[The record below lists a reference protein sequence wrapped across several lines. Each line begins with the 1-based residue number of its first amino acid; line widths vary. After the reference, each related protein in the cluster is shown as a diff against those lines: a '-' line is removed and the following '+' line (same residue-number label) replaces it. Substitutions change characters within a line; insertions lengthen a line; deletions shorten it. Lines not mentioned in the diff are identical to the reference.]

1 MDMWSSAFVVSDVR
15 SMTALI
21 KAGKKLDIKS
31 FAIIPLSEVG
41 EVRPVSVGK
50 SAGVIGP
57 LSTVLKAD
65 KQYRGL
71 LNFIAGDTVL
81 VESEGIAYILAS
93 EGFKTVTPDG
103 EIFEL
108 GGRAFAYGLRDAL
121 SKVLEALEDI
131 ENVGEVQG
139 AVKALRAAIEKRK
152 QQMSS
157 LENDDKTL
165 TKDRV
170 KKIASV
176 AALRAEAETVV
187 RLSKRYRAMHR
198 SINQD
203 FEAPAQGGREAGEAR
218 GLPPAQEGRDDHRGD
233 APQGGRSR
241 SKSRSGSTDTW
252 RRSRGRGT
260 TSTSSSTSSRPRYPR
275 STSPT
280 PARRRTSSRW
290 SSPTSSA

>member
-1 MDMWSSAFVVSDVR
+1 MLQAAWHYAADDKAAGEVATQTAKAEFSEELSSDRVGHGRLRELCEGGGIPGYVGMVNQLVTYPGQYSRACSAVMDVWSSAFVVSDVR

-21 KAGKKLDIKS
+21 KAGKKLDIRS
-31 FAIIPLSEVG
+31 FAIIPLSEVS

-108 GGRAFAYGLRDAL
+108 GGRAFAFGLRDAL

-131 ENVGEVQG
+131 E
-139 AVKALRAAIEKRK
+139 
-152 QQMSS
+152 
-157 LENDDKTL
+157 
-165 TKDRV
+165 
-170 KKIASV
+170 
-176 AALRAEAETVV
+176 
-187 RLSKRYRAMHR
+187 
-198 SINQD
+198 
-203 FEAPAQGGREAGEAR
+203 
-218 GLPPAQEGRDDHRGD
+218 
-233 APQGGRSR
+233 
-241 SKSRSGSTDTW
+241 
-252 RRSRGRGT
+252 
-260 TSTSSSTSSRPRYPR
+260 
-275 STSPT
+275 
-280 PARRRTSSRW
+280 
-290 SSPTSSA
+290 